1 MTPQFITLPSGLR
14 VNTAHVILVRKHPD
28 AERVIQLS
36 IVGGDKWMEEVLSL
50 EEWDALL
57 NPTSSPIVESV
68 VNLDNL
74 KHGKACQFTY
84 HGEVFHGIIHECGYS
99 EPLDEPWI
107 QILSHGEMYTLW
119 LKGGEVGLS

>member
-57 NPTSSPIVESV
+57 NPPSSPIVESV

-74 KHGKACQFTY
+74 KPGKACCFTHEAKVR
-84 HGEVFHGIIHECGYS
+84 HGVMEGMDVTSYGDLMIRISSDGQRYS
-99 EPLDEPWI
+99 V
-107 QILSHGEMYTLW
+107 QIPVLP
-119 LKGGEVGLS
+119 